1 LQCSKTDKLVYH
13 ALFNDEPETGISHSM
28 FNRLEDVQPNLIDDT
43 FADIIDREMAAE
55 LEPIFC

>member
-1 LQCSKTDKLVYH
+1 
-13 ALFNDEPETGISHSM
+13 M

-55 LEPIFC
+55 LEPMA